1 MPTYEMKGYAT
12 PLINSEAEVEHVR
25 PALIEELGA
34 DRVLPGIP
42 PAMGSEDFQML
53 AQPFDDVPVLFLEV
67 GAGTPDAYT
76 NLMEKGQPPRF
87 FNHNPRYEVDLQA
100 IPTGT
105 IALTRLVLEY
115 LGD

>member
-76 NLMEKGQPPRF
+76 NLMEKGQPPGSS
-87 FNHNPRYEVDLQA
+87 
-100 IPTGT
+100 TT
-105 IALTRLVLEY
+105 TRDTKSTSRRSRP
-115 LGD
+115 GRSP